1 MAEQNHPLPQSST
14 LGIFVC
20 GWFRVEGG
28 LVSKKE
34 ASPVGSD
41 EISRRFDTT
50 LPEVRKAEMVLAPKM
65 EFFLSGRIASQ
76 IAWVTFRQRRRHL
89 RRALEEPH

>member
-1 MAEQNHPLPQSST
+1 MAEQIHPLPQSST

-28 LVSKKE
+28 LVSLKE
-34 ASPVGSD
+34 KPHHAVLSTD
-41 EISRRFDTT
+41 LKSRDITE
-50 LPEVRKAEMVLAPKM
+50 PEVGKAEMVLAPKM
-65 EFFLSGRIASQ
+65 EFFLSRRIASQ
-76 IAWVTFRQRRRHL
+76 IAWVTFRRRRHL